1 MVLTK
6 TQQSIWEKSRAI
18 GAGGQA
24 AVLSDA
30 MCSYLVGRIVVDL
43 GLQSH
48 FPEVPANLPEFF
60 DRRSL
65 AELILVSHD
74 GKALFERLVDLAA
87 DADTYYACLATLH
100 KARLK
105 YQSILE
111 TQPMPTLE
119 QVGPRA
125 LLQFGQMSP
134 AGLAGLLFWRKWFF
148 DIDNRAGQETGYLF
162 EPIIA
167 YSIGG
172 APAPAARSPVKRH
185 RSRSKGRQ
193 VDCILNQ
200 KAYEFKIR
208 VTIAASGQGRWKE
221 ELEYPIDCKK
231 SGFVPILVVL
241 DSTPNPKL
249 RELVRAFERQDGE
262 TYLGSA
268 AWSHLE
274 GLAGSTMSRFLEKYV
289 RGPLDRLL
297 AHADDRLPDF
307 GARAEHDRIVLT
319 LGPEELLIE
328 RRDSAPVDEAE
339 GDQLPDDVADELPG

>member
-1 MVLTK
+1 MALDLELSK
-6 TQQSIWEKSRAI
+6 T
-18 GAGGQA
+18 
-24 AVLSDA
+24 
-30 MCSYLVGRIVVDL
+30 
-43 GLQSH
+43 
-48 FPEVPANLPEFF
+48 FPEVPPDLPGFF
-60 DRRSL
+60 ERQDLSQL
-65 AELILVSHD
+65 KLAVDNAEL
-74 GKALFERLVDLAA
+74 LFERLVQLAK

-105 YQSILE
+105 YQLITE
-111 TQPMPTLE
+111 TQPFATLE

-125 LLQFGQMSP
+125 LLQYGQLGP
-134 AGLAGLLFWRKWFF
+134 TALAGLLFWRKWFF

-193 VDCILNQ
+193 VDCILNK

-231 SGFVPILVVL
+231 SGFQPVLIVL

-249 RELVRAFERQDGE
+249 RELVKAFERNGGE
-262 TYLGSA
+262 THIGIA
-268 AWSHLE
+268 AWAHLE
-274 GLAGSTMSRFLEKYV
+274 SLAGDTMATFLEKYV
-289 RGPLDRLL
+289 RGPLDQLL
-297 AHADDRLPDF
+297 AQSGNQLPEF
-307 GARAEHDRIVLT
+307 GARAEGNAIRLT
-319 LGPEELLIE
+319 LGTEELTIA
-328 RRDSAPVDEAE
+328 RRTPAEADEAA
-339 GDQLPDDVADELPG
+339 GDEMPDDVADELPG